1 MCGNCTP
8 SVTVYI
14 AETRRI
20 PVFRQTMSRRPS
32 QRKDTDTIAPRELR
46 LRVYA
51 GEAIAMGPGK
61 ADLLEAIDRTGSIS
75 GAGRE
80 LGMSYKRCWDLVE
93 TMNTSFREPLVATAA
108 GGSRGGGTV
117 LTDCG
122 RKVLAQFRRMEQQ
135 ARDAVADEMVRF
147 RDLLR

>member
-1 MCGNCTP
+1 
-8 SVTVYI
+8 
-14 AETRRI
+14 
-20 PVFRQTMSRRPS
+20 MSRPLHRN
-32 QRKDTDTIAPRELR
+32 KDCQTVAPRELR

-51 GEAIAMGPGK
+51 ADVIAMGPGK
-61 ADLLEAIDRTGSIS
+61 ADLLEAIDRNGSIS

-80 LGMSYKRCWDLVE
+80 LGISYKRCWDLVE

-122 RKVLAQFRRMEQQ
+122 RKVLAQFRRMEQH
-135 ARDAVADEMVRF
+135 ARDAVVDEMVRF

>member
-1 MCGNCTP
+1 
-8 SVTVYI
+8 
-14 AETRRI
+14 
-20 PVFRQTMSRRPS
+20 MSRRPS

-93 TMNTSFREPLVATAA
+93 TMNASFVDPLVATAA
-108 GGSRGGGTV
+108 GGSHGGGTV
-117 LTDCG
+117 LTECG
-122 RKVLAQFRRMEQQ
+122 RQVLAQYRRMEEH
-135 ARDAVADEMVRF
+135 ARRAVVGDMSRF
-147 RDLLR
+147 REFLRD

>member
-1 MCGNCTP
+1 
-8 SVTVYI
+8 
-14 AETRRI
+14 
-20 PVFRQTMSRRPS
+20 MSRAPQRNKDS
-32 QRKDTDTIAPRELR
+32 QTVAPRELR

-51 GEAIAMGPGK
+51 GDAIAMGPGK

-75 GAGRE
+75 AAGRE
-80 LGMSYKRCWDLVE
+80 LGISYKRCWDLVE

-122 RKVLAQFRRMEQQ
+122 REVLAQFRHMEEQ
-135 ARDAVADEMVRF
+135 ARMAVADEMVRF

>member
-1 MCGNCTP
+1 
-8 SVTVYI
+8 
-14 AETRRI
+14 
-20 PVFRQTMSRRPS
+20 MSRPLHRN
-32 QRKDTDTIAPRELR
+32 KDCQTVAPRELR

-51 GEAIAMGPGK
+51 ADVIAMGPGK
-61 ADLLEAIDRTGSIS
+61 ADLLEAIDRNGSIS

-80 LGMSYKRCWDLVE
+80 LAISYKRCWDLVE

-108 GGSRGGGTV
+108 GGSCGGGTV